1 MLVEENRIHGFQ
13 TKMENIIKSTINE
26 GLEHTQ
32 LEISKDLLLQYIA
45 SAFMGI
51 VVWWLNNDLTFAP
64 RELASQFGKILT
76 QGHLKAAGIAIDK

>member
-64 RELASQFGKILT
+64 RNLRPSSARFLPKDI
-76 QGHLKAAGIAIDK
+76 

>member
-1 MLVEENRIHGFQ
+1 
-13 TKMENIIKSTINE
+13 MENIIKSTINE
-26 GLEHTQ
+26 GLDHTQ

-51 VVWWLNNDLTFAP
+51 VVWWLKNDLTYTP